1 ALSLKRLRVD
11 YREDGT
17 NKFVLIS
24 PKDQMA
30 FINAVHSG
38 GHSN

>member
-1 ALSLKRLRVD
+1 VD

-30 FINAVHSG
+30 FINAVQNQQAS
-38 GHSN
+38 